1 MSGLATVLR
10 ACVGAL
16 ALAGAAASRANT
28 FAISPNTN
36 SGNPATYKW
45 LVSIDGNTAVNNPT
59 LTVLTG
65 QTYEFHVSNVAFHP
79 FWIDTTAGI
88 GGTNPFPK
96 GSQLSD
102 NNVSSNTTITM
113 SLAAD
118 APNTLYYACGAHSA
132 MIGMINVV
140 HDLILRDG
148 FE

>member
-1 MSGLATVLR
+1 MPGISAVLR
-10 ACVGAL
+10 LCIGAL
-16 ALAGAAASRANT
+16 ALTAAASSAANT

-45 LVSIDGNTAVNNPT
+45 LVSIDGNTATNDPT

-79 FWIDTTAGI
+79 FWIDTTTGI

-102 NNVSSNTTITM
+102 NNVTSNGTITM

-118 APNTLYYACGAHSA
+118 APNTLYYACGFHSS
-132 MIGMINVV
+132 MIGMIDVV
-140 HDLILRDG
+140 HDLIQRDG